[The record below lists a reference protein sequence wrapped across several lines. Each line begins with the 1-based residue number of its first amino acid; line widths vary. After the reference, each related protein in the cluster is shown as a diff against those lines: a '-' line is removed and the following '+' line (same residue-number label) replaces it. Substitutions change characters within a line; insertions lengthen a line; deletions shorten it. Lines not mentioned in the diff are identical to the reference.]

1 MIKRRKESAEDS
13 EGDAAAE
20 AARLATELSEAD
32 DLPEPDA
39 IVESG
44 AAAEPPPPGSPGGG
58 WPGASRRVAEVI
70 NSAGTGVQAIAQA
83 AARTVGRGGRAAP
96 GVAAEAINSAG
107 TGVQAIAQATAQT
120 VGRGGRAAPRRA
132 AEAINSAGTGVQASA
147 QAAAS
152 KAERGGRV
160 AQRGMST
167 AVTWLTGQ
175 VEEIGPR
182 LRIRDAETL
191 RRQFPGRTDN
201 EIAELLVE
209 RAGRAAAAVGGAT
222 GTWAAL
228 PVLPAFPVE
237 VLAET
242 LAIIGIELKLVAEL
256 HEAMGVPAPGS
267 GTDRARAYLAAWA
280 HRRGYFTVPGGFVLA
295 AGSPLARMLRR
306 RLAARIRRSTFSLA
320 PLFAGAL
327 AGVVINHR
335 ETRKLGKQVLDD
347 LRRHNREA
355 GQPS

>member
-1 MIKRRKESAEDS
+1 
-13 EGDAAAE
+13 
-20 AARLATELSEAD
+20 
-32 DLPEPDA
+32 
-39 IVESG
+39 
-44 AAAEPPPPGSPGGG
+44 
-58 WPGASRRVAEVI
+58 
-70 NSAGTGVQAIAQA
+70 VQA
-83 AARTVGRGGRAAP
+83 T
-96 GVAAEAINSAG
+96 
-107 TGVQAIAQATAQT
+107 
-120 VGRGGRAAPRRA
+120 
-132 AEAINSAGTGVQASA
+132 A

-152 KAERGGRV
+152 QAERGGRV
-160 AQRGMST
+160 AQRGMSS
-167 AVTWLTGQ
+167 AVSWLTGQ

-191 RRQFPGRTDN
+191 RRQFHGRTDN

-237 VLAET
+237 VVAET
-242 LAIIGIELKLVAEL
+242 LAIVGIELKLVAEL
-256 HEAMGVPAPGS
+256 HEIMGVPAPGS

-280 HRRGYFTVPGGFVLA
+280 HRRGYFTVPGGFVLS

-306 RLAARIRRSTFSLA
+306 RLAARVRRSTFSLT
-320 PLFAGAL
+320 PLFVGAL

-335 ETRKLGKQVLDD
+335 ETRKLGKQVLED